1 MPGLILSENVMYD
14 ALVQK
19 DSQFEGLFYAAV
31 KTTGIFCR
39 STCTARKP
47 KKENVEFFETTREAL
62 VHGYRPCKVC
72 RPLEKMGTVPGGIET
87 IIKEIQTNPDTRL
100 TDFTLFKRGI
110 DPNYIRRWFVKNH
123 GITFQ
128 AYQRLT
134 RINNVMTHI
143 RNGDKVIEAAFE
155 NGYESLS
162 GFQHSFK
169 KATNHSPVHSKR
181 LLQLTATRI
190 ASPLGPILAVAADEG
205 LCLLEFTDRRMLET
219 ELRQLQKIYKTRILP
234 GKSEYFGSAEA
245 QLTEY
250 FEGKRKTFDLPL
262 VTPGT
267 SFQQSVWKALK
278 DIPYGTTRSY
288 KQQAIAIGNPSAV
301 RAVARANGYN
311 RICIVIPC
319 HRVISDNGHLTG
331 YGGGIW
337 RKKWLLDHEAKHCEL
352 ANVKI
357 SEKE

>member
-1 MPGLILSENVMYD
+1 MPELFLSENIMYD
-14 ALVQK
+14 ALVKK

-62 VHGYRPCKVC
+62 IHGYRPCKVC
-72 RPLEKMGTVPGGIET
+72 RPLVKAGTVPDGIQAVME
-87 IIKEIQTNPDTRL
+87 ELQTNPDLRL

-110 DPNYIRRWFVKNH
+110 DPNTVRRWFLKHH

-134 RINNVMTHI
+134 RINNAMTHI

-169 KATNHSPVHSKR
+169 KATNHSPVQSKK
-181 LLQLTATRI
+181 LHPLTATRL
-190 ASPLGPILAVAADEG
+190 ATPLGPMLTIAAEEG
-205 LCLLEFTDRRMLET
+205 ICLLEFTDRRMLET
-219 ELRQLQKIYKTRILP
+219 ELNQLQTIYKTAILP
-234 GKSEYFGSAEA
+234 GKSKYFGLMEDQLAEYFD
-245 QLTEY
+245 
-250 FEGKRKTFDLPL
+250 GKRKTFDLPL
-262 VTPGT
+262 LTPGT
-267 SFQQSVWKALK
+267 PFQQSAWKALQE
-278 DIPYGTTRSY
+278 IPYGTTRSY
-288 KQQAIAIGNPSAV
+288 KQQAIAIGNPHAV

-319 HRVISDNGHLTG
+319 HRVIGDDGHLTG

-337 RKKWLLDHEAKHCEL
+337 RKKWLLDHEAKF
-352 ANVKI
+352 
-357 SEKE
+357 